1 MRIILGAKLLLMPGT
16 DFMNLT
22 KRATL
27 NFQWLLLM
35 LLLTISSAALKG
47 QEQSIELI
55 PALRGTE
62 LPEIDINSIAQD
74 SAGFLWI
81 GTWKGLYR
89 YDGREVINYSLHM
102 NNKIGRKISSLFLDS
117 EGMLWIGTYSEGLF
131 VYNTHNEHIR

>member
-1 MRIILGAKLLLMPGT
+1 LAAADFLLSI
-16 DFMNLT
+16 F
-22 KRATL
+22 
-27 NFQWLLLM
+27 
-35 LLLTISSAALKG
+35 SAALKG

-102 NNKIGRKISSLFLDS
+102 NNKIGRKISTLFLDS
-117 EGMLWIGTYSEGLF
+117 EGNVVDW
-131 VYNTHNEHIR
+131 HIQRGAFCLQYL